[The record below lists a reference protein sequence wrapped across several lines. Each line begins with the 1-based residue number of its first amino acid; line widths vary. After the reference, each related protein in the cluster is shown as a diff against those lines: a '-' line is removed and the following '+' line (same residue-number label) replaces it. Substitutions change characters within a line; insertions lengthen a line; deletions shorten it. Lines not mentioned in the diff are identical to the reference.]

1 MLDQLEAD
9 AVLQNQNLQEFLSEL
24 DSILTL
30 GYIKSDVWGHLE
42 DQKATP
48 FKPHMAPYIEP
59 SKPNSGN
66 WTPPKKPEFIKPQF
80 KASPFPE
87 AKPDADHS
95 RLAQLEKRHTIVTLI
110 FIAVAVLIVCGIAST
125 ALE

>member
-30 GYIKSDVWGHLE
+30 GYRTVDVWGHLE
-42 DQKATP
+42 DQKAIP
-48 FKPHMAPYIEP
+48 NKPHTAPYIEP
-59 SKPNSGN
+59 SKPNSGT
-66 WTPPKKPEFIKPQF
+66 WAPPKKPEFIKPEF

-87 AKPDADHS
+87 AKPDADS
-95 RLAQLEKRHTIVTLI
+95 ARLAQLEKRHTVVTLI
-110 FIAVAVLIVCGIAST
+110 FIAVAVLIAFGIFST